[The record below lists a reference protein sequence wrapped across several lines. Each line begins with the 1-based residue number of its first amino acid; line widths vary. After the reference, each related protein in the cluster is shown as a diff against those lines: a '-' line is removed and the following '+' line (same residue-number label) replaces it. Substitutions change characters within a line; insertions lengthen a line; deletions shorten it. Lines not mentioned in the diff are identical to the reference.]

1 MDAEDRGQRTERSMV
16 LASGKL
22 EIVTSNK
29 KVRKRQEAIQS
40 QQVSGATAVPVTAG
54 EEQDK
59 QA

>member
-1 MDAEDRGQRTERSMV
+1 MV

-29 KVRKRQEAIQS
+29 KVRKRQS
-40 QQVSGATAVPVTAG
+40 QHVGGAKAVLVTAG

-59 QA
+59 QARNSSRAAWGR